1 MIIRLQKED
10 FISNL
15 FSETTR
21 LMSMKQSEQATAANL
36 VNAVTKSLDDSM
48 DNSGVLR
55 SDLALRSFLKNV
67 NASKH
72 AESAEPS
79 VHTGG
84 SRVGPNG
91 NRLHATAGNTSV
103 SLRSTTK
110 SVARFGHVSCSHD
123 VQLFHKTHAIFFN
136 AIANNNA
143 TNNAIECSTYS
154 VVCSTHPYVFICF
167 LICGFMW
174 C

>member
-67 NASKH
+67 NA
-72 AESAEPS
+72 
-79 VHTGG
+79 
-84 SRVGPNG
+84 
-91 NRLHATAGNTSV
+91 
-103 SLRSTTK
+103 
-110 SVARFGHVSCSHD
+110 
-123 VQLFHKTHAIFFN
+123 
-136 AIANNNA
+136 
-143 TNNAIECSTYS
+143 
-154 VVCSTHPYVFICF
+154 
-167 LICGFMW
+167 
-174 C
+174 